1 MALYAILKHYK
12 FCFEKV
18 YNSILDWYRHVLEEL
33 WWNSLSP
40 EEQKYIT
47 EREEKRHR
55 EVVRSLAI
63 LSGSLAGI
71 MEGRRLWKD

>member
-1 MALYAILKHYK
+1 MALYVILKHYK

-18 YNSILDWYRHVLEEL
+18 YNSILDWYRHVLEER
-33 WWNSLSP
+33 WWNSLSS

-47 EREEKRHR
+47 ERKEKRHK